1 MAIKELNWLC
11 SNITTDAIHR
21 FVTDTQINTWNAKA
35 DASHTHDDR
44 YYTESEIDKL
54 TMRMIEWANLATDDD
69 LDKIIVPGFY
79 RTPTSPNTISNT
91 PVAENGRVNNFG
103 LLVFTKGTEDRT
115 QILIAASYKNMFT
128 QDYSYAS
135 HLLQGDIFIRHYD
148 ITSTSSKWS
157 AWTKIGIDEQGWV
170 VIPTNGNIYD
180 IRVPR
185 EGKYRY
191 ILNSDTDATTDD
203 LYVCESSADN
213 TAVTLKTIMNNH
225 ITTDGA
231 YITTVDVE
239 YKIIKTFESFT
250 QNDTWI
256 EEAVDII
263 EADIKVYFKNYSM
276 YDNMKKY
283 GRFLKMIHFSMQYAP
298 IDNSSNEE

>member
-11 SNITTDAIHR
+11 SNITTDATHR

-54 TMRMIEWANLATDDD
+54 TMRMIEWANLAIDDD

-191 ILNSDTDATTDD
+191 ILNSDTDTTTDD

-239 YKIIKTFESFT
+239 YKIIKTLESFT
-250 QNDTWI
+250 QNDIWI

-298 IDNSSNEE
+298 IDNSSNVE

>member
-1 MAIKELNWLC
+1 M
-11 SNITTDAIHR
+11 
-21 FVTDTQINTWNAKA
+21 
-35 DASHTHDDR
+35 
-44 YYTESEIDKL
+44 
-54 TMRMIEWANLATDDD
+54 
-69 LDKIIVPGFY
+69 DKIIVPGFY

-170 VIPTNGNIYD
+170 IIPTDGHVYD
-180 IRVPR
+180 IRIPR

-191 ILNSDTDATTDD
+191 VLNSPTDTTTDD

-213 TAVTLKTIMNNH
+213 TAVTLKTIMNNYFG
-225 ITTDGA
+225 DGI

-239 YKIIKTFESFT
+239 YKIIKEIQTFT
-250 QNDTWI
+250 QNHTWI
-256 EEAVDII
+256 NNKEMDIV
-263 EADIKVYFKNYSM
+263 EADIKVYFRSYG
-276 YDNMKKY
+276 YGDNMKKY
-283 GRFLKMIHFSMQYAP
+283 GRFSKMIHFSMQYAP
-298 IDNSSNEE
+298 IDNSSIAE